1 MLMQVS
7 YKMKGTQRVADMRGC
22 QTGREGGKYGSGAGS
37 LALLANKT
45 IMRSRPSR
53 LSAGV
58 RDDIDILEI
67 FAFAL
72 REWETKPL
80 ESLMLVVVKRVC
92 LVGRLTKQN
101 IRSDG

>member
-22 QTGREGGKYGSGAGS
+22 QTGREGGKYGSSAAS

-45 IMRSRPSR
+45 IMRSQSSR
-53 LSAGV
+53 LRAGV
-58 RDDIDILEI
+58 SDDIDIFEI

-72 REWETKPL
+72 RKWETKQD
-80 ESLMLVVVKRVC
+80 RI
-92 LVGRLTKQN
+92 N
-101 IRSDG
+101 ISKFGFSS

>member
-1 MLMQVS
+1 MLMQIS

-22 QTGREGGKYGSGAGS
+22 QTGREGGKYGSGAAS
-37 LALLANKT
+37 SALLANKT
-45 IMRSRPSR
+45 IMRSRSST